1 MVCKTLYCMQYNGD
15 QILKVG
21 EMSNGKS
28 NFIDVSGAAPRAQ
41 NMWPSIVVPKEA
53 IAAEIEHLAD
63 LPRPINGR
71 RASLIVHPEAVA
83 PGLGLAPGIDVTINV
98 LKPGEKTFNLR
109 KNSTM
114 VEICVCGSGVA
125 TVNGRATRVEKW
137 DVWNTPSMQIHSY
150 ENTGDQMWVRLS
162 YSNAPLLEKLE
173 VHYVEEFEGTMPPAD
188 ADTKR
193 AQVDH
198 ASAAHA
204 RDLAT
209 REQITEDGAWLLGYE
224 WLIDVDVIES
234 KSLHWPWAKVSTY
247 LPSVEE
253 FAKGYNGRRL
263 FVLYNPATER
273 RIGTTHSFF
282 ATISCSPPNNHHVPH
297 RHSSSAINYYLRG
310 CGYSQVGA
318 ERLEWKAGDLILSA
332 PGWAMHSHHSKNES
346 TSALTIQDHPLQIAM
361 ESLIWQERMQEPIIT
376 LGSQGGFES
385 NRAQFVAAA

>member
-1 MVCKTLYCMQYNGD
+1 MDNQKA
-15 QILKVG
+15 
-21 EMSNGKS
+21 
-28 NFIDVSGAAPRAQ
+28 NFVDISGVPSRPQ

-53 IAAEIEHLAD
+53 IDKEIERLTDLAK
-63 LPRPINGR
+63 PANGR
-71 RASLIVHPEAVA
+71 RASLVVHPEARL

-114 VEICVCGSGVA
+114 VEICISGSGVA
-125 TVNGRATRVEKW
+125 TVNGHTTCIEKW
-137 DVWNTPSMQIHSY
+137 DVWNTPSMQVHNY
-150 ENTGDQMWVRLS
+150 ENTSDEVWVRLS

-173 VHYVEEFEGTMPPAD
+173 VHYVEEFEGNTPLAD
-188 ADTKR
+188 ANTKR
-193 AQVDH
+193 VPIDRE
-198 ASAAHA
+198 SSKRA

-209 REQITEDGAWLLGYE
+209 REQITPEGAWLLGYE
-224 WLIDVDVIES
+224 WLIDIDVLES

-282 ATISCSPPNNHHVPH
+282 ATISCSPPNNHHIPH

-310 CGYSQVGA
+310 NGYSQVGTQ
-318 ERLEWKAGDLILSA
+318 RLEWKAGDLILSA
-332 PGWAMHSHHSKNES
+332 PGWAMHSHHSGTES

-376 LGSQGGFES
+376 LGSQSGFES
-385 NRAQFVAAA
+385 NRAQFISAA